1 MIVAWPSASKS
12 VQSIATVMLDRL
24 PTTYGTQ
31 WTSKALTLM
40 PGLDRGVSKTWGGVL
55 ACPGLIGLADA

>member
-1 MIVAWPSASKS
+1 MIVVWPSASKA

-31 WTSKALTLM
+31 WTSKASTSM
-40 PGLDRGVSKTWGGVL
+40 PGLDQSYAGIWVT
-55 ACPGLIGLADA
+55 P